1 MLLGLLL
8 IAIGAL
14 FLWLS
19 FWLLLHAS
27 DEKVQ
32 RSFDSWINERLAK
45 NKTEAEGYRV
55 YNLAMTGVL
64 LMFFGVGFVV
74 AGLVSI
80 LT

>member
-1 MLLGLLL
+1 MLFGVLL
-8 IAIGAL
+8 IAIGTSL
-14 FLWLS
+14 LCLS

-32 RSFDSWINERLAK
+32 RSFDSWLNERLAR
-45 NKTEAEGYRV
+45 NKAEAEGFRV

-64 LMFFGVGFVV
+64 LMFFGVVFVV
-74 AGLVSI
+74 AGIISI